1 MADIFNEVDEDVRR
15 ERLKALWDR
24 YSLLIIAVAVLI
36 VAGIGGWRAY
46 EYWTAQKAAVAGAAF
61 EEAVALSEQG
71 KHVEAEKAFAKVVGE
86 APQGYA
92 VLARLR
98 EASELAQANPGKPA
112 DAVKAYDAV
121 AADAS
126 LGQAWQDLAT
136 LRAGL
141 LLVDTAPFAE
151 LKGRLEPISQ
161 AGRPYRHTARE
172 LLALSAWH
180 ANNVVEAKRYIDMLT
195 GDGQTPPGAR
205 QRVDVLTALMAGE
218 GKAGENKPAEAKP
231 DDGKKG

>member
-1 MADIFNEVDEDVRR
+1 MADIFNEVDEEVRR

-46 EYWTAQKAAVAGAAF
+46 EYWTGQKAAVAGAAF
-61 EEAVALSEQG
+61 EEAVVLSEQG
-71 KHVEAEKAFAKVVGE
+71 KHAEAEKAFAKVVGE

-92 VLARLR
+92 VLARFR

-112 DAVKAYDAV
+112 DAVKAYDAI
-121 AADAS
+121 AADGS

-141 LLVDTAPFAE
+141 LLVDSAPFAD
-151 LKGRLEPISQ
+151 LKSRLEPITA

-180 ANNVVEAKRYIDMLT
+180 ANNAAEAKRYIDMLT
-195 GDGQTPPGAR
+195 ADGQTPPGAR
-205 QRVDVLTALMAGE
+205 QRMDVLTALIAGE
-218 GKAGENKPAEAKP
+218 GKATEGAPN
-231 DDGKKG
+231 DGKKG

>member
-1 MADIFNEVDEDVRR
+1 MADIFNEVDEEVRR

-46 EYWTAQKAAVAGAAF
+46 EYWTGQKAAVAGAAF
-61 EEAVALSEQG
+61 EEAVVLSEQG
-71 KHVEAEKAFAKVVGE
+71 KHAEAEKAFAKVVGE

-92 VLARLR
+92 VLARFR

-112 DAVKAYDAV
+112 DAVKAYDAI
-121 AADAS
+121 AADGS

-141 LLVDTAPFAE
+141 LLVDSAPFAD
-151 LKGRLEPISQ
+151 LKSRLEPITA

-172 LLALSAWH
+172 LLALSAWR
-180 ANNVVEAKRYIDMLT
+180 ANNATATRKWLDVIANDAE
-195 GDGQTPPGAR
+195 TPASLR
-205 QRVDVLTALMAGE
+205 TR
-218 GKAGENKPAEAKP
+218 AEALQALLPPSAKS
-231 DDGKKG
+231 